1 MRISKL
7 KFLALTGFLL
17 VYYTSLA
24 QEVKVELGANEVPLN
39 GSFAIKITTNGKL
52 KNYSDFPSIDGFSK
66 AGTSSSSNTSIING
80 KISSTQ
86 SIIQRYLPLQE
97 GTFTLPPFTIQVNGK
112 EVNSPGKTIKV
123 TPSVDR
129 SRRSARR
136 RDPFGSDIFDDF
148 FGRNRKEPEFVDVK
162 EDAFLSLST
171 NKNEVYVGEGFT
183 MTFAFYVADQN
194 RAPLSFYEAGKQLSQ
209 VLKDIRPENCWEEN
223 FNIENIYGERV
234 TIRGKNYTR
243 YKIYEATYYPLN
255 LEPVHFPSV
264 PFEMIKY
271 KVANSPS
278 FFGRNRKE
286 DFKTFYTRKK
296 TVKVKA
302 LPPHPLKDQ
311 VAVGNFKLD
320 EKINTESVKTGES
333 FDYTFNI
340 YGEGNISSINE
351 PNIPKDKSIDFYP
364 PNMNQDINRGNG
376 RVTGSKKFSYFGIPN
391 EPGTYDMGKYFS
403 WVFFNNKTEE
413 YDTLRSSVKLNVTG
427 ESKKNVSISSV
438 DLGSFYDNIEFESN
452 KLQSLKKER
461 TTQVIANLLIL
472 VMLIGAGFIFFKKIN
487 GQLFWQNIQGIN
499 LWRITRASTRS
510 GD

>member
-1 MRISKL
+1 M
-7 KFLALTGFLL
+7 A
-17 VYYTSLA
+17 YYSSMA
-24 QEVKVELGANEVPLN
+24 QDIKVELGNGEVPLN
-39 GSFAIKITTNGKL
+39 SSFAIKVTTRGKL

-66 AGTSSSSNTSIING
+66 AGTSSSSNTSIVNG

-97 GTFTLPPFTIQVNGK
+97 GTFTLAPFTIQINGK
-112 EVNSPGKTIKV
+112 EVSSPGKTIKV
-123 TPSVDR
+123 IPPVDR
-129 SRRSARR
+129 RRNARR
-136 RDPFGSDIFDDF
+136 RDPFGRNLFDDF
-148 FGRNRKEPEFVDVK
+148 FGRNRKEPEYVDVK

-194 RAPLSFYEAGKQLSQ
+194 RAPLSFHEAGKQLSQ
-209 VLKDIRPENCWEEN
+209 ILKNIRPESCWEEN

-286 DFKTFYTRKK
+286 DFKTFYTREK
-296 TVKVKA
+296 TVRVKA

-320 EKINTESVKTGES
+320 EKINAETVETGES
-333 FDYTFNI
+333 FEYSFNI

-351 PNIPKDKSIDFYP
+351 PKIPADKSIDFYP

-391 EPGTYDMGKYFS
+391 EPGSYDLGDYFN
-403 WVFFNNKTEE
+403 WVFFNTRTGR
-413 YDTLRSSVKLNVTG
+413 YDTLQSSVKLNVTG

-452 KLQSLKKER
+452 RLKSLKKGNA
-461 TTQVIANLLIL
+461 TQIIANLLIL
-472 VMLIGAGFIFFKKIN
+472 GMLGGAGFIFFKK
-487 GQLFWQNIQGIN
+487 
-499 LWRITRASTRS
+499 
-510 GD
+510 